1 VAHAWREPLA
11 VSRALASEF
20 PELVGREAP
29 PGFVDARDRIPM
41 RAAIAQ
47 RAPVAALVFLRRGER
62 DAMTTISP
70 AEALAQLVR
79 QSSWVLMPDGHAE
92 AHLAALRELA
102 EGTPRFLLTH
112 TSRQLHAVADTLT
125 RALV

>member
-1 VAHAWREPLA
+1 
-11 VSRALASEF
+11 
-20 PELVGREAP
+20 
-29 PGFVDARDRIPM
+29 M

-47 RAPVAALVFLRRGER
+47 RAPVAALVFLRRGDR
-62 DAMTTISP
+62 DQVTTVGS

-102 EGTPRFLLTH
+102 ERTPRFLLTH
-112 TSRQLHAVADTLT
+112 TALQLHRVADTLT
-125 RALV
+125 RCLA